1 MKKWDREREAE
12 GEENKKDIPDS
23 KTIWPKGY
31 Y

>member
-12 GEENKKDIPDS
+12 GEENEKDIPDP
-23 KTIWPKGY
+23 KNIWPKGY